1 MSWSGIFLKF
11 LARLFRAA
19 LIPYESQS
27 NLECK
32 KRVGWR
38 HTTFTLCQN
47 AACSSF
53 FPFYFRVCSQFSGP
67 DYLGAW
73 NRLFL
78 DLIKALVYKGTET
91 SQIQV
96 GPLRVQFRTRAISYF
111 IPSIKMPTSMLY
123 T

>member
-1 MSWSGIFLKF
+1 MRVRAIWSVKSGSVGDTRLLPYAKMLLVPVSSRFIFVF
-11 LARLFRAA
+11 A
-19 LIPYESQS
+19 L
-27 NLECK
+27 
-32 KRVGWR
+32 
-38 HTTFTLCQN
+38 
-47 AACSSF
+47 
-53 FPFYFRVCSQFSGP
+53 SQFSGP